1 MKISFKN
8 VKKTNTLLDYISQLP
23 LIINKGKARYN
34 FNKIKTIKINGS
46 VKILTNLNGWL
57 FYCEGMTII
66 PHSYEMAFYINNTIK
81 FHNIKLIEIDNN
93 FYKSNIKIKNLGSIS
108 VMANIKLALSQCSF
122 IGKNA
127 KPESTPIFDNKLNL
141 INSAYYTI
149 PMNDL
154 VPTKP
159 DLLSIIRGNIDWN
172 QLCNRYRPKKDI
184 ISRYDD
190 PMLFS
195 TKLITSCGKKYY
207 NVMEIKSGK
216 IAVFSEKNYIRKNKQ
231 LINTL

>member
-66 PHSYEMAFYINNTIK
+66 PHSYENAFYVNNNIK
-81 FHNIKLIEIDNN
+81 FHNIKLIEIDNSLR
-93 FYKSNIKIKNLGSIS
+93 KCNIKIKNLSSIS
-108 VMANIKLALSQCSF
+108 VMANIELALRQCSF
-122 IGKNA
+122 IGKNI
-127 KPESTPIFDNKLNL
+127 KPESPYVFDDKLNL
-141 INSAYYTI
+141 IDSCYQII
-149 PMNDL
+149 PINDL

-159 DLLSIIRGNIDWN
+159 DLLSIIRGNISWS
-172 QLCNRYRPKKDI
+172 QLCNKYRPKKSI

-190 PMLFS
+190 PDLFS
-195 TKLITSCGKKYY
+195 TSLVISCGKNYY
-207 NVMEIKSGK
+207 NVMERKSGK
-216 IAVFSEKNYIRKNKQ
+216 TTILSEKNYIRKNKQ
-231 LINTL
+231 LINQP